1 MEIIFLLKYLIFI
14 SIIVFKEVKDMRRL
28 LVLLG
33 IVGSISG
40 YVVNMSDV
48 QEIFSSTEYSYEAK
62 EIAANEVAD
71 AFEDIYERILN
82 NDEMF

>member
-1 MEIIFLLKYLIFI
+1 MK
-14 SIIVFKEVKDMRRL
+14 RL

-40 YVVNMSDV
+40 YAINMNDV
-48 QEIFSSTEYSYEAK
+48 QEIFSNTEYSYEAK
-62 EIAANEVAD
+62 EVVANEVAN

>member
-1 MEIIFLLKYLIFI
+1 MK
-14 SIIVFKEVKDMRRL
+14 RL

-40 YVVNMSDV
+40 YAVNMNDV
-48 QEIFSSTEYSYEAK
+48 QEIFSSVEYSYEAK

>member
-1 MEIIFLLKYLIFI
+1 MK
-14 SIIVFKEVKDMRRL
+14 RL

-40 YVVNMSDV
+40 YAVNMNDV
-48 QEIFSSTEYSYEAK
+48 QEIFSSAEYSYEAK